1 MLRDKFAGLVFLD
14 EVFAGDNFLYR
25 CLISSH
31 PWSEHRHP
39 CGCSHHRSPQKGGL
53 WARRPCHFRPCQGLF
68 V

>member
-31 PWSEHRHP
+31 P
-39 CGCSHHRSPQKGGL
+39 
-53 WARRPCHFRPCQGLF
+53 
-68 V
+68 